1 MAAAVAR
8 TQSKWSAQGIEI
20 THQHGGLATFPDP
33 DRGLWYAADRTLL
46 AEGFATESMDGK
58 RLAPLM
64 GDYTDEDV
72 GVLRMRSMPNF
83 WVHASCDH
91 AVAARLLPA
100 GPRMT
105 KVRGY
110 WLVHE
115 DAVEGKDYDLEKM
128 LPFWHLTNE
137 QDWDICKWQ
146 QKGVDSIGYEPG
158 PLSTRKEYNVDAFI
172 RWYLQEMRGGAAAPQ
187 LRIA

>member
-58 RLAPLM
+58 RVAPLM

-72 GVLRMRSMPNF
+72 GVLQDAQHAQLLGARELRSRGRR
-83 WVHASCDH
+83 A
-91 AVAARLLPA
+91 AAARRSRA
-100 GPRMT
+100 
-105 KVRGY
+105 
-110 WLVHE
+110 
-115 DAVEGKDYDLEKM
+115 
-128 LPFWHLTNE
+128 
-137 QDWDICKWQ
+137 
-146 QKGVDSIGYEPG
+146 
-158 PLSTRKEYNVDAFI
+158 
-172 RWYLQEMRGGAAAPQ
+172 
-187 LRIA
+187 